1 MPDVKFTV
9 DGKQLTAPAGTLL
22 IEACKTAGIE
32 IPAFCYYPGLSLQA
46 ACRMCVVRIEKMPKL
61 QTACTTPVAEG
72 MVVQT
77 ETPEI
82 AQARKATLQ
91 LLLGNHPLD
100 CPVCDA
106 GGECEL
112 QDMTF
117 KYGAADSFYAEPKNH
132 REEQKWSPVVYFD
145 RPRCI
150 LCYRCVR
157 MCGEGMDVFA
167 LGIQNRGSSS
177 VIAPN
182 VPAQMSPDDLAHVDC
197 EQCGMCIDAC
207 PVGALTSG
215 TYRYKTRPWEMNH
228 VGTICT
234 HCGDGCKTTLG
245 VRSTSDGSEI
255 VRGDNRDK
263 SGINNDFL
271 CNKGRYAFD
280 FANNEDRITQPL
292 VRQPNGELKAVS
304 WEVAFDHVG
313 KKFRELRDTRGG
325 KSIGVIGSNRTTNE
339 EAYLLQ
345 KFARTVLGTNNID
358 HHRTA
363 DYVSFAQALAGQKD
377 RTASLRDTLTA
388 PAILLVGGDPTIQAP
403 GTAWNI
409 RTNVRNN
416 RARLYVANSAEIKLR
431 RQAKSFLHL
440 SPFGYSALTAY
451 LGGNAASASEAASD
465 ANALASFREAVKA
478 EENLL
483 ILIGSELRGKDLKA
497 LIDFGLTIPG
507 AKFALISDYANS
519 RGAADMGLLPDLL
532 PGYTPLAGNTTFA
545 EYNTPTETDF
555 AAGPVA
561 PGLDMLEI
569 FEAAGKGELSAL
581 YVVGSNPISRYG
593 VDPGSLKNTFVV
605 VQDMF
610 LTETAALADVIL
622 PAANL
627 YEKSGSITNSYGDLQ
642 LVNKAGDRAGV
653 RSDFEMIVRIADK
666 MGAKMQQLV
675 PFGKSNRAA
684 GSLGDMGQSRGAQS
698 GEADR
703 HAVWLTANHL
713 EPKLS
718 PFDPFAIL
726 DEIQRLVPGYNLL
739 RLQLLSGNDQH
750 LQPAVPAGGL
760 IQIGN
765 RRDLVLPANDTLF
778 TSGTLGRYSAMLS
791 DLQHNESLRPP
802 TGLTQIQTAAD

>member
-1 MPDVKFTV
+1 MADVTLTV
-9 DGKQLTAPAGTLL
+9 DGKKITAPAGTLL
-22 IEACKTAGIE
+22 IEACKNAGIE

-61 QTACTTPVAEG
+61 QTACTTPVTEG
-72 MVVQT
+72 MVVSS

-117 KYGAADSFYAEPKNH
+117 KYGAADSMYAEPKNH

-228 VGTICT
+228 VSTICT

-245 VRSTSDGSEI
+245 VRSTTDGSEI

-263 SGINNDFL
+263 SGMNGDFL

-280 FANNEDRITQPL
+280 FANQEQRLTQPL
-292 VRQPNGELKAVS
+292 VRNAHGKLEPVS
-304 WEVAFDHVG
+304 WERAYEVAG
-313 KKFRELRDTRGG
+313 TKLRELRESRGG
-325 KSIGVIGSNRTTNE
+325 KSIGVIGSNRLTNE

-345 KFARTVLGTNNID
+345 KFARTVLQTNNID

-363 DYVSFAQALAGQKD
+363 DYATFAQALSGHAD
-377 RTASLRDTLTA
+377 RTASQRDTMTA
-388 PAILLVGGDPTIQAP
+388 PAILLVGGDPTNQAP
-403 GTAWNI
+403 LTAWNI
-409 RTNVRNN
+409 RTNVRIN
-416 RARLYVANSAEIKLR
+416 RAKLYIAHADEIKLR
-431 RQAKSFLHL
+431 RQAKALLHVA
-440 SPFGYSALTAY
+440 PFGYDA
-451 LGGNAASASEAASD
+451 AASFLNGDDTAAERLSGD
-465 ANALASFREAVKA
+465 ATKAKDFREALRA
-478 EENLL
+478 ESNLL
-483 ILIGSELRGKDLKA
+483 ILIGNELRGEA
-497 LIDFGLTIPG
+497 LRTLINFGLTLPG
-507 AKFALISDYANS
+507 AKFALLGDYANS

-532 PGYTPLAGNTTFA
+532 PGYQPVGSSLYA
-545 EYNTPTETDF
+545 EY
-555 AAGPVA
+555 AAEA
-561 PGLDMLEI
+561 EAGLDLVSM
-569 FEAAGKGELSAL
+569 FDAAQAGELSAL
-581 YVVGSNPISRYG
+581 YVVGSNPVARYG
-593 VDPGSLKNTFVV
+593 VDPAVLRNTFVV
-605 VQDMF
+605 VQEMF
-610 LTETAALADVIL
+610 LTETALLADVVL

-627 YEKSGSITNSYGDLQ
+627 YEKSGSVTNSYGDLQ
-642 LVNKAGDRAGV
+642 QVTKAGDRAGV
-653 RSDFEMIVRIADK
+653 RSDFEMIVRVADR
-666 MGAKMQQLV
+666 MGANVRALV
-675 PFGKSNRAA
+675 PFGKGLRAD
-684 GSLGDMGQSRGAQS
+684 SGQTRGAQS

-703 HAVWLTANHL
+703 HAVWLTANNL
-713 EPKLS
+713 EPRVS
-718 PFDPFAIL
+718 PFDPYAIL
-726 DEIQRLVPGYNLL
+726 DEMQRLVPGYDSLL

-750 LQPAVPAGGL
+750 LAPAAGL
-760 IQIGN
+760 VQIDG
-765 RRDLVLPANDTLF
+765 RKDLVLPSSDSLF
-778 TSGTLGRYSAMLS
+778 TSGSLTPYSPMLL
-791 DLQHNESLRPP
+791 DLQQNQAERLVQ
-802 TGLTQIQTAAD
+802 LNQTAAD